1 MKKREGMLHPQIFVI
16 PSTKTRE
23 YKKESI
29 FGGKL
34 RQNWKTYC
42 TILSD
47 GPQSCPQACCFF
59 LYRLKQEMLGLAL
72 GFQSCRW
79 STKVVMLLS
88 GKLYCKTIPLY
99 QTMLSPPIRNR
110 TLSSFFAFSGKNFR
124 DRASSLSR

>member
-88 GKLYCKTIPLY
+88 EIGPC
-99 QTMLSPPIRNR
+99 R
-110 TLSSFFAFSGKNFR
+110 LSSLFQERISGTELHLYPDNR
-124 DRASSLSR
+124 RV